1 VYWNPSALMT
11 LLEIVSINLVMS
23 GDNAVVV
30 AMAVHRL
37 PTPQRRA
44 AVLYGMLGAIGV
56 HVGATLAIVRML
68 EVPLLLAAGGVALT
82 WIALQLRHP
91 DEAAA
96 PEIQAPPSLTRAV
109 RTILV
114 ADLIMS
120 ADNMLA
126 VASVGQEH
134 PVLIVFGLVFSIT
147 LVMTGSLF
155 LSTLMQRYP
164 MLVTA
169 GAGVLA
175 WTGGHMI
182 AGDPLM
188 QRTVWARFG
197 AHLMEGPFR
206 IVLAACLTTLV
217 VSAPQWRRW
226 KVRTAAR

>member
-1 VYWNPSALMT
+1 MDWNPSALMT

-23 GDNAVVV
+23 GDNAIVV

-37 PTPQRRA
+37 PAPQRRA

-56 HVGATLAIVRML
+56 HVGATLAVVRML

-96 PEIQAPPSLTRAV
+96 PEIQASPSLIQAV

-126 VASVGQEH
+126 VASVGQAH
-134 PVLIVFGLVFSIT
+134 PALIVFGLVFSIA

-197 AHLMEGPFR
+197 THLMEGPFP
-206 IVLAACLTTLV
+206 IVLAASLTTLV

-226 KVRTAAR
+226 KVRTSAR